1 MLIALSPTLRIVER
15 TETRVVCAEG
25 SVAYRGNRYILPRGH
40 RGRTVLLRDGGECIR
55 VLAGQ
60 TILVEYPLASG
71 KGRIIGAV
79 SRAARVVG
87 AIERTI
93 VAQRPLSVYEELVG

>member
-1 MLIALSPTLRIVER
+1 
-15 TETRVVCAEG
+15 
-25 SVAYRGNRYILPRGH
+25 LPSGH
-40 RGRTVLLRDGGECIR
+40 RGRTVLLRDDGERLR

-60 TILVEYPLASG
+60 TLLVEYPLALG
-71 KGRIIGAV
+71 KGRVLGAV
-79 SRAARVVG
+79 TRDPRVAR